1 MKSSIQRSDDLQV
14 KIFLDFDG
22 VLVDNTL
29 RLYTLYSDL
38 MSEFG
43 RQPLPMESYWILK
56 RERVSE
62 KDILQKSGLEDAA
75 LIELYF
81 KKRFELIESKHY
93 LQLNVVVNGCFEFL
107 EFLRKQGETILIT
120 TRHNRE
126 NLFWEIGEKKLD
138 PYFSRV
144 LCGFDTSIPPA
155 EVKIKMV
162 EKEGFPNGSKGMII
176 GDTEAE
182 ILCGQRVGLFTVAI
196 ATGIRNRNYLMTM
209 KPDMVFDTVDQ
220 IIESWDSIME
230 GIERA

>member
-1 MKSSIQRSDDLQV
+1 M

-22 VLVDNTL
+22 VLVNNAL
-29 RLYTLYSDL
+29 RLHTLYSDL
-38 MSEFG
+38 IREFDK
-43 RQPLPMESYWILK
+43 RPLPMESYWMLK
-56 RERVSE
+56 RDRVSE
-62 KDILQKSGLEDAA
+62 KDILQKSGLEDPA
-75 LIELYF
+75 LTELYL
-81 KKRFELIESKHY
+81 KKRAELIESKHY
-93 LQLNVVVNGCFEFL
+93 LQLNAVVNGCFEFL

-126 NLFWEIGEKKLD
+126 NLFWEIDEKKLG
-138 PYFSRV
+138 PYFSKV
-144 LCGFDTSIPPA
+144 LCGFDISIPPA

-196 ATGIRNRNYLMTM
+196 TTGIRNKNYLMSM